1 MYYFRSNDTACFM
14 FIVFSNIEIE
24 RTVIV
29 TCLFHE
35 SIQFHEV
42 FERSFLFV
50 TDVLV
55 SEKLDELWW

>member
-1 MYYFRSNDTACFM
+1 M
-14 FIVFSNIEIE
+14 FIAFSNIEIE

-29 TCLFHE
+29 NCLFHE